1 MLKEKQA
8 DIKEDKPSHV
18 RKDGA
23 AVNKRLLTG
32 LIVSLIVMV
41 ALAIGAGVAVS
52 GLNWYGE
59 EVDGLTSD
67 NASLQEL
74 VAAMQST
81 LADAKQELEETESQA
96 AADKAALEEKIA
108 SLETELDALRG
119 QLADA
124 QDKIAELKGELP
136 VYPADAK
143 LVALT
148 FDDGPAASTG
158 RLLDILKAKRVKATF
173 FMLGIQ
179 AEKSPALVARVAEEG
194 HVIGNHSYSH
204 KNLKKMTAEEATAD
218 LDKCSDILFGITG
231 KRPTLMRPPG
241 GNYDDMV
248 VGCAKSRELRIINWS
263 VDTRDWESKNRDA
276 ILATAFQ
283 EGAYGVQDGA
293 IVLMHDV
300 HPTTIDAVEEMI
312 DRLQEQGYTLVTV
325 PELLRVRAD
334 GGEDGGVY
342 RILKAG

>member
-8 DIKEDKPSHV
+8 IIKEDKPSHV
-18 RKDGA
+18 RKNGT

-74 VAAMQST
+74 VAALQST
-81 LADAKQELEETESQA
+81 LADARKELADSQSQA
-96 AADKAALEEKIA
+96 AADKTALEEKIA
-108 SLETELDALRG
+108 SLETELDGLRG
-119 QLADA
+119 QLAEA
-124 QDKIAELKGELP
+124 QDEIATLKGELP

-173 FMLGIQ
+173 FMLSLQ
-179 AEKSPALVARVAEEG
+179 AERYPDLVTRVAGEG
-194 HVIGNHSYSH
+194 HAIGNHSYSH
-204 KNLKKMTAEEATAD
+204 QNLKKMTAEEAAAD

-248 VGCAKSRELRIINWS
+248 IGCAKSRELRIINWS

-283 EGAYGVQDGA
+283 EGLYGIHDGA

-300 HPTTIDAVEEMI
+300 HATTIDAVEEMI

-342 RILKAG
+342 KILKAG